1 MDTTHINDI
10 VREFFSNPTVLLSFA
25 IVIGTAVG
33 LPFAT
38 LYLFRLWRYYQAI
51 ANPQP
56 IVNDQE
62 PPPVEGTFNPDII
75 SELFYVPKERLVDCD
90 EEEET
95 VRLLPDVQQGSE
107 AEQLED
113 IESVDIA
120 NETTNISDT
129 DSVNDQPRA
138 LKEGEQSKLA
148 SSIPK
153 KLEKI
158 ANVDDETAKTLK
170 NLSEAGLHGKLA
182 TAQLRART
190 QKIEQAMSDEER
202 EKERQ
207 IRNEQLNSI
216 FQMMQTQ
223 GNKFGVNDKNELAE
237 QMKLYSV

>member
-1 MDTTHINDI
+1 MDTARINDI

-25 IVIGTAVG
+25 IVIFTAVA

-38 LYLFRLWRYYQAI
+38 LYLFRLWRYYQSI
-51 ANPQP
+51 VNPQP
-56 IVNDQE
+56 NVHDEE
-62 PPPVEGTFNPDII
+62 PPPVEGSFNPDII
-75 SELFYVPKERLVDCD
+75 NDLIYVPKERLVDSD

-95 VRLLPDVQQGSE
+95 VVLLPDVQQSGE
-107 AEQLED
+107 AEKLEHID
-113 IESVDIA
+113 ADDM
-120 NETTNISDT
+120 TNKATSDT
-129 DSVNDQPRA
+129 DSVNDQPPA
-138 LKEGEQSKLA
+138 LKEGQQSKLA

-158 ANVDDETAKTLK
+158 AIVDDETAKTLK
-170 NLSEAGLHGKLA
+170 NLTEAGLHGKLA

-216 FQMMQTQ
+216 FQMMQSQ
-223 GNKFGVNDKNELAE
+223 GSKFGVNDKDELAE